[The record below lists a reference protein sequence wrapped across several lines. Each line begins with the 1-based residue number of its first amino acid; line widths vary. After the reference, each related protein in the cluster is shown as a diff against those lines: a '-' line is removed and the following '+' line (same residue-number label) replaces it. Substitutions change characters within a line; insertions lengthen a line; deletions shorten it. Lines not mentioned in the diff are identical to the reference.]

1 MEGLETVPDF
11 DAWFQHVSVTS
22 PVGFAL
28 VALVGLLMG
37 VAPSSLP
44 IASVVGGYVA
54 GQSGDQG
61 TRKRMLGLWLSAGFV
76 LGLATIDLAIGV
88 LFGFLGF
95 SVIRVLAGSL
105 AITNLVLAALLGVLG
120 LALLRKI
127 HFAIPV
133 LRPTPRPV
141 DSFRAAYFLGIPFGL
156 SVCPACTPMVLPIL
170 GAAAVSGTPWLG
182 GVLLLIFGLARGI
195 PLLFVGAAAD
205 KIKTMPRLTL
215 WVPKIERAS
224 GVVLLIA
231 GLYFLYQSAVYA
243 GLLSPSMAS
252 MS

>member
-1 MEGLETVPDF
+1 
-11 DAWFQHVSVTS
+11 
-22 PVGFAL
+22 
-28 VALVGLLMG
+28 MG

-54 GQSGDQG
+54 GQSRDRETG
-61 TRKRMLGLWLSAGFV
+61 KRMLGVWLSAGFV
-76 LGLATIDLAIGV
+76 LGLATVDMAIGV

-95 SVIRVLAGSL
+95 TVIRILAGSL
-105 AITNLVLAALLGVLG
+105 AITNLVLAALLVVLG
-120 LALLRKI
+120 LAMLRKI
-127 HFAIPV
+127 HFVIPV

-141 DSFRAAYFLGIPFGL
+141 ESFRAAYLLGIPFGL

-182 GVLLLIFGLARGI
+182 GVLLLVFGLARGL
-195 PLLFVGAAAD
+195 PLLFVGAATE
-205 KIKTMPRLTL
+205 KIKSMPRLTL
-215 WVPKIERAS
+215 WIPAIERAA
-224 GVVLLIA
+224 GFVLLIA
-231 GLYFLYQSAVYA
+231 AIYFLYQSAVYA